1 MSAQSSDESCDE
13 SCDETRLDPTAERV
27 ADFVTA
33 QVGAP
38 ASSRSSVNAFER
50 RLSVFRRGRQNGKR
64 FTIGAAVTLTV
75 VVAGLAASR
84 FKQGAPGADLSYRVD
99 GQEPSAGGYVLVS
112 ERAESLLAFS
122 DGSKVRVAARS
133 RGRVM
138 DVNGRGARFAL
149 EDGKVSVDIVHRPRA
164 QWIFEAG
171 PFLVNVH
178 GTSFT
183 VAWNPADAVFELRL
197 QSGAVSVASPLAG
210 SEIGLRAGQT
220 LRVSLRDLTSTVAS
234 TATTTANRDGE
245 TAPSHAAGKPTAVPS
260 PAFETPPTTP
270 AGPPESARWSNR
282 AWTTALAEN
291 KAADVVADAD
301 RRGLATVL
309 ERADS
314 EDLWALANAARYAGR
329 FPLARQALTAQ
340 RRRFPSSD
348 RARDAAFLLGRLH
361 DADPEGPGNA
371 LGWYDRYL
379 AEAPSGAHVSDALG
393 RKMTLLQRS
402 NRPAEAL
409 AVAHDYLRRFPGGTY
424 ANAAHALV
432 RAAQGQ

>member
-1 MSAQSSDESCDE
+1 MSVESSDESCDE
-13 SCDETRLDPTAERV
+13 TPLDPTAERV
-27 ADFVTA
+27 ADFVTG
-33 QVGAP
+33 QVGSP
-38 ASSRSSVNAFER
+38 ASSRSSANEFER
-50 RLSVFRRGRQNGKR
+50 RLSVFRRGRQNRKR
-64 FTIGAAVTLTV
+64 FTIGAAVALTL

-99 GQEPSAGGYVLVS
+99 GQEPPAGGYVLVS

-122 DGSKVRVAARS
+122 DGSKVRIAARS

-138 DVNGRGARFAL
+138 DVNGRGAWFAL

-164 QWIFEAG
+164 QWTFEAG
-171 PFLVNVH
+171 PFLVSVH

-197 QSGAVSVASPLAG
+197 QNGAVSVASPLAG

-220 LRVSLRDLTSTVAS
+220 LRVSLRDLTSTVA
-234 TATTTANRDGE
+234 TTINGDGE
-245 TAPSHAAGKPTAVPS
+245 TAPSHPAGKPTAVPS
-260 PAFETPPTTP
+260 PAPEAPPTAP
-270 AGPPESARWSNR
+270 AGPTESARWSHR

-301 RRGLATVL
+301 RRGLAAVL

-314 EDLWALANAARYAGR
+314 EDLWALANAARYADR

-361 DADPEGPGNA
+361 DADPDGPGNA

-379 AEAPSGAHVSDALG
+379 AEAPDGAHVSDALG
-393 RKMTLLQRS
+393 RKITLLQRS

-409 AVAHDYLRRFPGGTY
+409 AVAHDYLRRFPRGTY
-424 ANAAHALV
+424 ANAAQALV
-432 RAAQGQ
+432 RAAQDQ

>member
-1 MSAQSSDESCDE
+1 MSIESSDKSRDE
-13 SCDETRLDPTAERV
+13 MLDPTAERV
-27 ADFVTA
+27 ADFVTG
-33 QVGAP
+33 QVRSP
-38 ASSRSSVNAFER
+38 ASSKSSANKFER
-50 RLSVFRRGRQNGKR
+50 RLSVFRRGRQNRKR
-64 FTIGAAVTLTV
+64 VTIGAAVTLTL
-75 VVAGLAASR
+75 VVAGLGASR

-99 GQEPSAGGYVLVS
+99 GQEPPAGGYVLVS

-122 DGSKVRVAARS
+122 DGSKVTIAARS

-164 QWIFEAG
+164 QWTFEAG
-171 PFLVNVH
+171 PFLVSVH

-210 SEIGLRAGQT
+210 SEIALRAGQT
-220 LRVSLRDLTSTVAS
+220 LRVSLRDLTSTVA
-234 TATTTANRDGE
+234 TTVNGDGE
-245 TAPSHAAGKPTAVPS
+245 PAPSPPAGTPTVVPS
-260 PAFETPPTTP
+260 PAFEAPPTTP
-270 AGPPESARWSNR
+270 AGPSESTRWSHR

-301 RRGLATVL
+301 RRGLAAAL

-314 EDLWALANAARYAGR
+314 EDLWALANAARYTGR

-340 RRRFPSSD
+340 RRRFPSSG

-361 DADPEGPGNA
+361 DADSEGPGNA

-379 AEAPSGAHVSDALG
+379 AEAPDGAHVSDALG
-393 RKMTLLQRS
+393 RKITLLQRS

-409 AVAHDYLRRFPGGTY
+409 AVANDYLHRFPRGTY

-432 RAAQGQ
+432 RAAQDQ

>member
-1 MSAQSSDESCDE
+1 MSVESSDESCDE
-13 SCDETRLDPTAERV
+13 TPLDPVAERV
-27 ADFVTA
+27 ADFVMG
-33 QVGAP
+33 QIGAP
-38 ASSRSSVNAFER
+38 ASSRSSANEFER
-50 RLSVFRRGRQNGKR
+50 RLADFRRARQNRKR
-64 FTIGAAVTLTV
+64 FTAGAAVALMLIA
-75 VVAGLAASR
+75 AGLAAAR
-84 FKQGAPGADLSYRVD
+84 FKQEAPGADLSYRVD
-99 GQEPSAGGYVLVS
+99 GQEPPAGGNVLVS
-112 ERAESLLAFS
+112 EGAESLLAFS

-133 RGRVM
+133 RGRVIN
-138 DVNGRGARFAL
+138 VNGRGARFAL

-164 QWIFEAG
+164 QWTFEAG
-171 PFLVNVH
+171 PFVVSVH

-197 QSGAVSVASPLAG
+197 QTGAVSVASPLAG

-234 TATTTANRDGE
+234 TTATTGGGE
-245 TAPSHAAGKPTAVPS
+245 TAPSQSAGKPTDVPS
-260 PAFETPPTTP
+260 SAFEAPPTKR
-270 AGPPESARWSNR
+270 AGTAESARWSYR

-291 KAADVVADAD
+291 KAADVVADAE

-314 EDLWALANAARYAGR
+314 EDLWALANAARFAGR
-329 FPLARQALTAQ
+329 FTLARQALAAQ
-340 RRRFPSSD
+340 RRRFPSSE
-348 RARDAAFLLGRLH
+348 RAREAAFLLGRLH

-379 AEAPSGAHVSDALG
+379 AEAPDGAHASDALG
-393 RKMTLLQRS
+393 RKLTLLQRS

-409 AVAHDYLRRFPGGTY
+409 AVARDYLERFPRGTY

-432 RAAQGQ
+432 RATQQQ